1 MITKFEVGQ
10 RLKVLAQAE
19 YGLPPSSRLQDMLAG
34 QTGTVVRLRSNGEAA
49 WVQMDRDLPREF
61 CSLRTDEVLIYRGE
75 CQLIP
80 SAAKDM
86 P

>member
-10 RLKVLAQAE
+10 RVKVLAQAE
-19 YGLPPSSRLQDMLAG
+19 YGLPPSSRLQETLAG
-34 QTGTVVRLRSNGEAA
+34 QTGTVTRLRKNGEAA
-49 WVQMDRDLPREF
+49 WVRMDLDSSEEL
-61 CSLRTDEVLIYRGE
+61 LIYRGE

-80 SAAKDM
+80 SVAKDM